1 MSETPER
8 RIARRIEIRLPIV
21 YRGPDG
27 VAVPGTTK
35 NVSRRGMLLVV
46 TRSTVPG
53 TTIDV
58 AITGIDGRER
68 TVTGDVVRTADDG
81 SIAVAFPESDAPTL
95 EEVIDQQSP

>member
-8 RIARRIEIRLPIV
+8 RVARRIEIRLPVV

-27 VAVPGTTK
+27 VAVPGMTK
-35 NVSRRGMLLVV
+35 NLSRSGMLLVV

-68 TVTGDVVRTADDG
+68 TLKGDVVRTTDDG
-81 SIAVAFPESDAPTL
+81 SIGVAVAQSDARVL
-95 EEVIDQQSP
+95 EEVIDQQPP